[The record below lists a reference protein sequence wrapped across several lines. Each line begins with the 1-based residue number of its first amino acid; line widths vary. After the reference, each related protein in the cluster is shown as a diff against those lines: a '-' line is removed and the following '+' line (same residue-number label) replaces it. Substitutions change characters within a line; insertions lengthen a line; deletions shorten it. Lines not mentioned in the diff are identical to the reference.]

1 MVMDRLRPLPST
13 FRTTVA
19 SLHRVAERIVSPAR
33 RPAPEISLEATPGG
47 FGTPIFEN
55 GGTPHQVRVEG
66 AQLVL
71 RVGHTERRVALTSLA
86 EARRLV
92 IDVLPEDAGA
102 DDAPLAVDPA
112 AAAALA
118 DWYAF
123 GADVLGQLV
132 ADAAPEEAASPVR
145 LWPEHFDIAIELG
158 SEERGQRANYGL
170 SPGDEQHPEPY
181 AYVSAWT
188 AEVSGDL
195 WQASGFRGAELTY
208 AGLLDATDQKATAT
222 EFFTTRKHA
231 LGGSGI

>member
-1 MVMDRLRPLPST
+1 MDRLRPLPST

-19 SLHRVAERIVSPAR
+19 SLHRVAELVVSPAR
-33 RPAPEISLEATPGG
+33 KPEREISLEATPGG

-55 GGTPHQVRVEG
+55 GGKPHQVRVEG
-66 AQLVL
+66 AELVL
-71 RVGHTERRVALTSLA
+71 RIGDTERRTALTSLA
-86 EARRLV
+86 EARPLV
-92 IDVLPEDAGA
+92 TDLLPADAGS
-102 DDAPLAVDPA
+102 DTAPLAVDPA

-123 GADVLGQLV
+123 GADVLGHLV

-158 SEERGQRANYGL
+158 SEEFGQRANYGL

-188 AEVSGDL
+188 VEVSGEL

-208 AGLLDATDQKATAT
+208 AGLLAATDQHAAAT
-222 EFFTTRKHA
+222 EFFTTRKQA
-231 LGGSGI
+231 LGGSDT